1 MTTPSRNR
9 AASSPEPEHTRTG
22 AAHDVQGSRRDDGL
36 TWLIDGYN
44 LLHACLLTGTD
55 RRDWW
60 KAENRE
66 TVLALAGQLGD
77 PGAEIWVVFDGTE
90 ESQEIYAPPQE
101 LDSEGEGH
109 SDDSTAGTPPEAAPP
124 VHVVFTSSADDWIV
138 KRVRRAEEPSLM
150 AVVTSDRQVAGRA
163 AHRGARVVWPRDF
176 LELCR
181 THS

>member
-1 MTTPSRNR
+1 
-9 AASSPEPEHTRTG
+9 
-22 AAHDVQGSRRDDGL
+22 VQASRRGDGL

-44 LLHACLLTGTD
+44 LLHACLLTGKD

-77 PGAEIWVVFDGTE
+77 PGAEIWVVFDGTA

-101 LDSEGEGH
+101 LDSEGEDR
-109 SDDSTAGTPPEAAPP
+109 SDDYTSGTPPGAAPP
-124 VHVVFTSSADDWIV
+124 IHVVFTSSADDWIV
-138 KRVRRAEEPSLM
+138 KRVRRTEEPGRM

-163 AHRGARVVWPRDF
+163 AHRGARVVRPRAF

-181 THS
+181 GSV